1 MKPADL
7 LNIILHVIDCSK
19 TTTQLIKG
27 ELRSVFVILFLVLV
41 TAFQS
46 DNVYMDLQRNIF
58 FYTFVSLVNSQIASV
73 LTGLNQLN

>member
-1 MKPADL
+1 M
-7 LNIILHVIDCSK
+7 
-19 TTTQLIKG
+19 
-27 ELRSVFVILFLVLV
+27 FVILFLVLV

-58 FYTFVSLVNSQIASV
+58 FYTFVPLVNSQIASV

>member
-1 MKPADL
+1 M
-7 LNIILHVIDCSK
+7 
-19 TTTQLIKG
+19 
-27 ELRSVFVILFLVLV
+27 FVILFLVLV